1 MPATKVDNLH
11 FLRGAILVVAGH
23 DADYLSTKLPGE
35 QKRLDALAE
44 ATLRN
49 FKPIEVHTLGEAPG
63 WVSAVRKAAKQLH
76 IKCYPLPT
84 LLSFMDLIQ
93 SIDVVFVLWD
103 GEAGANL
110 KEIVRRAKLH
120 TRPVVN
126 VWPLWEG
133 STDVF
138 EGV

>member
-133 STDVF
+133 TTDMF
-138 EGV
+138 EEV